1 MRIPIV
7 AANYILDNK
16 VKLLNKPNIKDVA
29 VIEEL
34 AREALANSKDFFDL
48 TSEKATKI
56 RSSILLIPLG
66 LIKYG
71 KVKFIGSGWC
81 AIGKRPLDMF
91 DDALVKAGITIT
103 NNEYKTF
110 GINRKTQEKYHA
122 SMILCNC
129 SRSLD
134 YLFGIC

>member
-1 MRIPIV
+1 MYKISYSPNLKGEVQISGSKNAALPIV

-34 AREALANSKDFFDL
+34 AVEALANSKNFFDL

-71 KVKFIGSGWC
+71 KVKFI
-81 AIGKRPLDMF
+81 
-91 DDALVKAGITIT
+91 
-103 NNEYKTF
+103 
-110 GINRKTQEKYHA
+110 
-122 SMILCNC
+122 
-129 SRSLD
+129 
-134 YLFGIC
+134 